1 MSTPLDLAESTS
13 EKDAGLSVS
22 LLLLEPALWK
32 LKTILPSVRSPACPP
47 FTSCWKHLLKRI
59 QVTERD
65 TAFSTESHLLPN
77 SASADRSALPRTFNS
92 NSNSHLHLYPHITYH
107 PSTVKII
114 TSHLSSIVSSLIVL
128 RPPDDQPNHLHC
140 FSRKTVKPVIL
151 PPYLCSLS
159 ECNC

>member
-22 LLLLEPALWK
+22 LLLLEPASWK

-65 TAFSTESHLLPN
+65 TAFSTESHCLPN
-77 SASADRSALPRTFNS
+77 SLSRQGTFNPKKAPFAGFYS
-92 NSNSHLHLYPHITYH
+92 SCRRYIKYAQE
-107 PSTVKII
+107 VK
-114 TSHLSSIVSSLIVL
+114 LF
-128 RPPDDQPNHLHC
+128 R
-140 FSRKTVKPVIL
+140 
-151 PPYLCSLS
+151 
-159 ECNC
+159 